1 MCTNI
6 TLTAK
11 NGDIFF
17 GRTMDLD
24 ISMFGED
31 PGLDLDI
38 TLETVPK
45 NINITNQVSH
55 WTSKYTVLGVMTKYT
70 MVM

>member
-1 MCTNI
+1 
-6 TLTAK
+6 
-11 NGDIFF
+11 
-17 GRTMDLD
+17 MDLD

-38 TLETVPK
+38 TLATVQK

-70 MVM
+70 TVM

>member
-1 MCTNI
+1 
-6 TLTAK
+6 
-11 NGDIFF
+11 
-17 GRTMDLD
+17 MDLD